1 MSDRDRP
8 HATEP
13 HAELGCLVR
22 LFWMAF
28 GNLALLAAWMQ
39 VMASER
45 IGTPDALYVGVV
57 LALLLARYVDIT
69 RLNGMTIHTERAT
82 RADLRRYVVALSV
95 LALLGWL
102 VARLLSQGD

>member
-1 MSDRDRP
+1 MSEDDRP

-28 GNLALLAAWMQ
+28 GNLALLGAWMQ

-45 IGTPDALYVGVV
+45 IGAADALYGGVF
-57 LALLLARYVDIT
+57 LALVLARYVDVT
-69 RLNGMTIHTERAT
+69 RLNGMTIRTEPAT
-82 RADLRRYVVALSV
+82 RAHLRRYAVALSV
-95 LALLGWL
+95 FALLGWI
-102 VARLLSQGD
+102 VARLFSQGD